1 MKRTRP
7 PRYLVIE
14 GSPFDNP
21 VKLKWAPDSELSLIK
36 GARMKKARHMQQILL
51 RESELGRRYTALGSF
66 SKSADL
72 KSLFTVNLGACEPIT
87 EGSEMGSVLAENTPE
102 LRLMWHRLSAL
113 ACAPMQATGADSLL
127 ALAGSRRAARVH
139 SRYGKRK
146 PANATPTA
154 TRGSRLLSVWRL
166 FWDGSEHGHKFGK

>member
-7 PRYLVIE
+7 PRHLVIE

-21 VKLKWAPDSELSLIK
+21 VKLKWAP
-36 GARMKKARHMQQILL
+36 RVKKARRMHQILL
-51 RESELGRRYTALGSF
+51 RESELGQRYTALGSF

-72 KSLFTVNLGACEPIT
+72 KSLFTANSEGFEIQYST
-87 EGSEMGSVLAENTPE
+87 ETNEKGHKIAEVIDRPE
-102 LRLMWHRLSAL
+102 LRLMWHRLNAL

-127 ALAGSRRAARVH
+127 ASAGSRRAARVH

>member
-7 PRYLVIE
+7 RHLVID

-21 VKLKWAPDSELSLIK
+21 VKLKWAP
-36 GARMKKARHMQQILL
+36 RVKKARRMQQILL

-72 KSLFTVNLGACEPIT
+72 KSLFTVNC
-87 EGSEMGSVLAENTPE
+87 AEYDTIDAGQGWATHWAAKDSPE
-102 LRLMWHRLSAL
+102 LRLMWHRLNAL

-127 ALAGSRRAARVH
+127 ASAGSRRGAKGH
-139 SRYGKRK
+139 SVYGKRK

-166 FWDGSEHGHKFGK
+166 FWDGSAHGHKFGK